1 MYASTSYVQ
10 FVHFTYKEVYVRTY
24 YVLPIAKMSTP
35 CEITSNLSWVPSTW
49 CCQGLDADSSIGNW
63 SSLKYRFQAL
73 FSQEHFTKLVNHKN
87 HRKKVYVEFHHFLQP
102 RVCKY
107 EVVVAARYQ
116 GQGIAVVGHV
126 AYEHTKTY
134 HSVNTDAVEPSRQP
148 RQVQHVQ
155 HIQHASSSERRSYV
169 FPEIFGS
176 FFLICYLLAHS
187 WRNHWNRSTQNLFNS

>member
-87 HRKKVYVEFHHFLQP
+87 HRKKVYDRVSPFSAATSLQIWGSGGCSLP
-102 RVCKY
+102 RSRHCCCWPCCLWTHKDLPLC
-107 EVVVAARYQ
+107 
-116 GQGIAVVGHV
+116 
-126 AYEHTKTY
+126 EHRCRR
-134 HSVNTDAVEPSRQP
+134 AVETAQTGPTRPTHPACQQQWATVIRIP
-148 RQVQHVQ
+148 RN
-155 HIQHASSSERRSYV
+155 IWLLFS
-169 FPEIFGS
+169 
-176 FFLICYLLAHS
+176 YLLFACP
-187 WRNHWNRSTQNLFNS
+187 